1 MRTLLIFIIIL
12 ILSSNSNC
20 EIIKPNVSLEPNKV
34 IEIQLTALQ
43 KNNNPYQNAG
53 IEQTWEFAHPSN
65 RIFTGPL
72 KRFTNMM
79 YSSSYKMML
88 NHQKHEILEVN
99 NDMRQLIYE
108 SASQNDI
115 QKLLIPNFHSTVT
128 NQSDSV
134 NLESLVTNYQSTHSE
149 YVLSHSDYLQ
159 P

>member
-88 NHQKHEILEVN
+88 NHQKHEILEVKVHN
-99 NDMRQLIYE
+99 EIAFYFIELTDIEGNQYGFQWILEKVSIEDIYE
-108 SASQNDI
+108 NCWMTTSVSPPMPLS
-115 QKLLIPNFHSTVT
+115 KST
-128 NQSDSV
+128 
-134 NLESLVTNYQSTHSE
+134 
-149 YVLSHSDYLQ
+149 
-159 P
+159 